1 LHELDEP
8 ALVDI
13 LTKPK
18 NALVKQYQK
27 LFEMDGVKLKFSQGA
42 LRAVAREALKR
53 NAGARGLRAIM
64 EKSMLDIMYEVPSQS
79 DIREVAV
86 SEEVIVSGEK
96 PLIVYEKEEEKAEL
110 A

>member
-1 LHELDEP
+1 
-8 ALVDI
+8 
-13 LTKPK
+13 
-18 NALVKQYQK
+18 
-27 LFEMDGVKLKFSQGA
+27 
-42 LRAVAREALKR
+42 
-53 NAGARGLRAIM
+53 M

>member
-1 LHELDEP
+1 LNEE

-13 LTKPK
+13 LTQPK

-27 LFEMDGVKLKFSQGA
+27 LFEMDGVKLKFSTGA

-64 EKSMLDIMYEVPSQS
+64 EKSMLDIMYDVPSQA
-79 DIREVAV
+79 DIREVVV
-86 SEEVIVSGEK
+86 SEEVIASGEK
-96 PLIVYEKEEEKAEL
+96 PLIVYEKEEAEL

>member
-1 LHELDEP
+1 
-8 ALVDI
+8 
-13 LTKPK
+13 
-18 NALVKQYQK
+18 
-27 LFEMDGVKLKFSQGA
+27 
-42 LRAVAREALKR
+42 
-53 NAGARGLRAIM
+53 
-64 EKSMLDIMYEVPSQS
+64 MLDIMYEVPSQT